1 MQRFLGILLSFILL
15 AGCQSDRPKSII
27 DEKVMTDL
35 LLDIH
40 LVDGYLYTWSSD
52 SSLIKSADFIEGIY
66 QHYGTDSVTVRQ
78 SLEYYAR
85 HPQEL
90 NKIYTEVDSR
100 LKEMELSVRE
110 VSDKRYRDIY
120 VADSIRNAFVADSL
134 RKIQTDSVNYARL
147 KNLLYWNEAD
157 SMARKPAPWSWKKN
171 PVLSEKL
178 LLPDTIPAAFR
189 PQSELVP
196 LAEPTLLPER

>member
-1 MQRFLGILLSFILL
+1 MQRFLGILLSFILF

-27 DEKVMTDL
+27 DEKTMTDL

-66 QHYGTDSVTVRQ
+66 QRYGTDSVTVRE

-85 HPQEL
+85 HPQDL
-90 NKIYTEVDSR
+90 NRIYTEVDSR

-110 VSDKRYRDIY
+110 VSDKKYREIY
-120 VADSIRNAFVADSL
+120 VADSIRNARVADSL
-134 RKIQTDSVNYARL
+134 QKIQTDSIHYARL

-157 SMARKPAPWSWKKN
+157 SLARKPAPWSWRKN
-171 PVLSEKL
+171 PVLTEKL
-178 LLPDTIPAAFR
+178 LLPDSTKAAAR
-189 PQSELVP
+189 PQSDLVP
-196 LAEPTLLPER
+196 LAEPTALPDR